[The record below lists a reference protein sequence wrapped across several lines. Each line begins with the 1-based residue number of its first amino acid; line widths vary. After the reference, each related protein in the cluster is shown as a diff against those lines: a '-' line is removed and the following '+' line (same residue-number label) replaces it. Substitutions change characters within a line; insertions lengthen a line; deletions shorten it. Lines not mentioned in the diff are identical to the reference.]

1 MSRVDEALERAA
13 ALGKAKAAEPFS
25 TGHEFTPDASVDL
38 WPAEEPAVAALEE
51 QPVEEVAAAAPDV
64 ADAPASDVKFAPEP
78 EPARDA
84 DEKLVSRLLD
94 SRSVEQYRRLAAR
107 LHLAQAQR
115 GTKVVMISSALPG
128 EGKTLTAA
136 NIALTLSH
144 SYKRRV
150 LLIDGDLRRPWIHEL
165 FNVPNV
171 SGLND
176 GVRSQTGRK
185 VPLIRWSESLTLLTA
200 GRPDSDPMSVLSS
213 DRMRQII
220 AEASET
226 FDWVIIDTP
235 PVGLLSDANLLA
247 AIVDTVILVLQS
259 GRTPYHEINKVIQ
272 TLGRDSI
279 LGIVLNRV
287 EVGGGRYPYDE
298 YYYSYAPKA
307 LAE

>member
-1 MSRVDEALERAA
+1 MSRVDEALGRAA
-13 ALGKAKAAEPFS
+13 ALAGTQPGTPLLPGNEFEPAN
-25 TGHEFTPDASVDL
+25 EVDL
-38 WPAEEPAVAALEE
+38 WPAETAPSESVQTPP
-51 QPVEEVAAAAPDV
+51 PVPVMPHFE
-64 ADAPASDVKFAPEP
+64 ASETPTE
-78 EPARDA
+78 A

-107 LHLAQAQR
+107 LHLVQAQR
-115 GTKVVMISSALPG
+115 GTKVVMVSSALPG

-150 LLIDGDLRRPWIHEL
+150 LLIDGDLRRPWMHEL

-176 GVRSQTGRK
+176 GIRSQNGQK
-185 VPLIRWSESLTLLTA
+185 VPLIRWSECLTLLTA

-213 DRMRQII
+213 DRMKQII
-220 AEASET
+220 AEASAT

-247 AIVDTVILVLQS
+247 AIVDTVILVVQA
-259 GRTPYHEINKVIQ
+259 GRTPFNDINKAVQ
-272 TLGRDSI
+272 TLGPASI
-279 LGIVLNRV
+279 FGVVLNRV
-287 EVGGGRYPYDE
+287 HSNNNYPYDD
-298 YYYSYAPKA
+298 YYYSYAPKL

>member
-13 ALGKAKAAEPFS
+13 ALGRNTADPFA
-25 TGHEFTPDASVDL
+25 TGHEFTPAATAEL
-38 WPAEEPAVAALEE
+38 WPSEAVVAEVEEPEVGANTPP
-51 QPVEEVAAAAPDV
+51 PVMKHLSE
-64 ADAPASDVKFAPEP
+64 S
-78 EPARDA
+78 EPARDT

-107 LHLAQAQR
+107 LHLAQAER

-136 NIALTLSH
+136 NVALTLSH

-150 LLIDGDLRRPWIHEL
+150 LLIDGDLRKPWIHEL
-165 FNVPNV
+165 FSVPNV

-176 GVRSQTGRK
+176 GVRSTVKRK
-185 VPLIRWSESLTLLTA
+185 VPLIRWSETLTLLTA

-213 DRMRQII
+213 DRMRQIVS
-220 AEASET
+220 EASAM

-247 AIVDTVILVLQS
+247 AIVDTILLVVQA
-259 GRTPYHEINKVIQ
+259 GRTPYHEINKVVQ
-272 TLGRDSI
+272 TLGRESI
-279 LGIVLNRV
+279 FGIVLNKV
-287 EVGGGRYPYDE
+287 QQKSSHPYDE

-307 LAE
+307 LAD

>member
-1 MSRVDEALERAA
+1 MSRVDEALGRAA
-13 ALGKAKAAEPFS
+13 ALAGTQPGTPLLPGNEFEPAN
-25 TGHEFTPDASVDL
+25 TVDL
-38 WPAEEPAVAALEE
+38 WPAEEAPSEAV
-51 QPVEEVAAAAPDV
+51 QTPPPVPVMQHFE
-64 ADAPASDVKFAPEP
+64 ASETPTE
-78 EPARDA
+78 A

-107 LHLAQAQR
+107 LHLVQAQR

-150 LLIDGDLRRPWIHEL
+150 LLIDGDLRRPWMHEL

-176 GVRSQTGRK
+176 GIRSQNGQK
-185 VPLIRWSESLTLLTA
+185 VPLIRWSEFLTLLTA

-213 DRMRQII
+213 DRMKQIV
-220 AEASET
+220 AEASAT

-247 AIVDTVILVLQS
+247 AIVDTVILVVQA
-259 GRTPYHEINKVIQ
+259 GRTPFSDINKAVQ
-272 TLGRDSI
+272 TLGPDSI
-279 LGIVLNRV
+279 FGVVLNRV
-287 EVGGGRYPYDE
+287 HANNNYPYDD
-298 YYYSYAPKA
+298 YYYSYAPKL

>member
-13 ALGKAKAAEPFS
+13 ALGKNTADAFA
-25 TGHEFTPDASVDL
+25 TGHEFTPAATAEL
-38 WPAEEPAVAALEE
+38 WPSEAVVAE
-51 QPVEEVAAAAPDV
+51 VEEAENDTGTAPPV
-64 ADAPASDVKFAPEP
+64 MKHLSES
-78 EPARDA
+78 EPARDT

-94 SRSVEQYRRLAAR
+94 AKSVEQYRRLAAR
-107 LHLAQAQR
+107 LHLAQAER

-136 NIALTLSH
+136 NVALTLSH

-150 LLIDGDLRRPWIHEL
+150 LLIDGDLRKPWIHEL
-165 FNVPNV
+165 FSVPNV

-176 GVRSQTGRK
+176 GVRSTVNRK

-213 DRMRQII
+213 DRMRQIVS
-220 AEASET
+220 EASAM

-247 AIVDTVILVLQS
+247 AIVDTVVLVVQA
-259 GRTPYHEINKVIQ
+259 GRTPFHEINKAVQ
-272 TLGRDSI
+272 TLGRESI
-279 LGIVLNRV
+279 FGIVLNKV
-287 EVGGGRYPYDE
+287 PQTSGHAYDE
-298 YYYSYAPKA
+298 YYYTYAPKA
-307 LAE
+307 LAD

>member
-13 ALGKAKAAEPFS
+13 ALAGTQPGTPLP
-25 TGHEFTPDASVDL
+25 TGNEFTPDNTADL
-38 WPAEEPAVAALEE
+38 WPAETVVAKEAME
-51 QPVEEVAAAAPDV
+51 QPGPTPVTEHLGAPDLTTN
-64 ADAPASDVKFAPEP
+64 
-78 EPARDA
+78 A

-94 SRSVEQYRRLAAR
+94 NQSVEQYRRLAAR

-150 LLIDGDLRRPWIHEL
+150 LLIDGDLRRPWVHEL

-176 GVRSQTGRK
+176 GIRSQNGHK
-185 VPLIRWSESLTLLTA
+185 VPLIRWSDYLTLLTA

-220 AEASET
+220 AEASAT

-259 GRTPYHEINKVIQ
+259 GRTPFHEINKVVQ
-272 TLGRDSI
+272 TLGRESI
-279 LGIVLNRV
+279 LGIVLNKV
-287 EVGGGRYPYDE
+287 ESGTAYPYND

-307 LAE
+307 LAD

>member
-1 MSRVDEALERAA
+1 MSRVDEALGRAA
-13 ALGKAKAAEPFS
+13 ALAGTQSGTPVT
-25 TGHEFTPDASVDL
+25 TGHEFTPANAADL
-38 WPAEEPAVAALEE
+38 WPSEAVDVDEPAQEV
-51 QPVEEVAAAAPDV
+51 PVSPLMQHLGQT
-64 ADAPASDVKFAPEP
+64 DAIMD
-78 EPARDA
+78 D

-107 LHLAQAQR
+107 LHLVQAQR

-150 LLIDGDLRRPWIHEL
+150 LLIDGDLRRPWVHEL
-165 FNVPNV
+165 FSVPNV

-176 GVRSQTGRK
+176 GIRSQNGQK
-185 VPLIRWSESLTLLTA
+185 VPLIRWSEYLTLLTA
-200 GRPDSDPMSVLSS
+200 GRPDSDPTRARSS

-220 AEASET
+220 AEASAT

-247 AIVDTVILVLQS
+247 AIVDTIILVIQA
-259 GRTPYHEINKVIQ
+259 GRTPFSEINKVVQ

-279 LGIVLNRV
+279 LGVVLNKV
-287 EVGGGRYPYDE
+287 EQNGKYPYDE

-307 LAE
+307 LAD

>member
-13 ALGKAKAAEPFS
+13 ALGKTTADPFA
-25 TGHEFTPDASVDL
+25 TGHEFTPAATAEL
-38 WPAEEPAVAALEE
+38 WPSEAVVAE
-51 QPVEEVAAAAPDV
+51 VEEAEIDAGTAPPV
-64 ADAPASDVKFAPEP
+64 MKHLSES
-78 EPARDA
+78 EPARDT

-94 SRSVEQYRRLAAR
+94 ARSVEQYRRLAAR
-107 LHLAQAQR
+107 LHLAQAER

-136 NIALTLSH
+136 NVALTLSH

-150 LLIDGDLRRPWIHEL
+150 LLIDGDLRKPWIHEL
-165 FNVPNV
+165 FSVPNV

-176 GVRSQTGRK
+176 GVRSTVKRK

-213 DRMRQII
+213 DRMRQIVS
-220 AEASET
+220 EASAM

-247 AIVDTVILVLQS
+247 AIVDTIVLVVQA
-259 GRTPYHEINKVIQ
+259 GRTPFHEINKVVQ
-272 TLGRDSI
+272 TLGRESI
-279 LGIVLNRV
+279 FGIVLNKV
-287 EVGGGRYPYDE
+287 PQTSGHAYDE
-298 YYYSYAPKA
+298 YYYTYAPKA
-307 LAE
+307 LAD

>member
-13 ALGKAKAAEPFS
+13 AIAGTEPG
-25 TGHEFTPDASVDL
+25 TALMPGHEFEPASSADL
-38 WPAEEPAVAALEE
+38 WPMEG
-51 QPVEEVAAAAPDV
+51 
-64 ADAPASDVKFAPEP
+64 EP
-78 EPARDA
+78 EMPEEADPGPPVMPHFPPSHHPTDA
-84 DEKLVSRLLD
+84 DEKLVSRLLE

-107 LHLAQAQR
+107 LHLVQAQR

-150 LLIDGDLRRPWIHEL
+150 LLIDGDLRRPWMHEL
-165 FNVPNV
+165 FSVPNV

-176 GVRSQTGRK
+176 GIRSQNGQK
-185 VPLIRWSESLTLLTA
+185 VPLIRWSEYLTLLTA
-200 GRPDSDPMSVLSS
+200 GRPDSDPMGVLSS
-213 DRMRQII
+213 ERMKQIV
-220 AEASET
+220 AEASAT

-247 AIVDTVILVLQS
+247 AIVDTVIMVVQA
-259 GRTPYHEINKVIQ
+259 GRTPFKDIHKAVH
-272 TLGRDSI
+272 TLGPDSI
-279 LGIVLNRV
+279 FGVVLNRV
-287 EVGGGRYPYDE
+287 ASNDRSPYDD
-298 YYYSYAPKA
+298 YYYSYAPKP

>member
-1 MSRVDEALERAA
+1 MSRVDEALGRAA
-13 ALGKAKAAEPFS
+13 ALAGTQPGTPLP
-25 TGHEFTPDASVDL
+25 TGHDFTPANAADL
-38 WPAEEPAVAALEE
+38 WPSEAIV
-51 QPVEEVAAAAPDV
+51 VEEAAQV
-64 ADAPASDVKFAPEP
+64 PASPIMQPLGPMEP
-78 EPARDA
+78 SRDD

-107 LHLAQAQR
+107 LHLVQAQR

-150 LLIDGDLRRPWIHEL
+150 LLIDGDLRRPWVHEL
-165 FNVPNV
+165 FSVPNV
-171 SGLND
+171 TGLND
-176 GVRSQTGRK
+176 GIRSQNGQK
-185 VPLIRWSESLTLLTA
+185 VPLIRWSECLTLLTA

-220 AEASET
+220 AEAKAT

-247 AIVDTVILVLQS
+247 AIVDTVILVLQA
-259 GRTPYHEINKVIQ
+259 GRTAFHEVNKVVQ

-279 LGIVLNRV
+279 LGVVLNRV
-287 EVGGGRYPYDE
+287 EHNGRYPYDE

-307 LAE
+307 LAD

>member
-13 ALGKAKAAEPFS
+13 ALGRTTADPFA
-25 TGHEFTPDASVDL
+25 TGHEFTPAATAEL
-38 WPAEEPAVAALEE
+38 WPSEAVVGEVEEPEAEANIPP
-51 QPVEEVAAAAPDV
+51 PVMKHLSE
-64 ADAPASDVKFAPEP
+64 S
-78 EPARDA
+78 EPARDT

-107 LHLAQAQR
+107 LHLAQAER

-136 NIALTLSH
+136 NVALTLSH

-150 LLIDGDLRRPWIHEL
+150 LLIDGDLRKPWIHEL
-165 FNVPNV
+165 FSVPNV

-176 GVRSQTGRK
+176 GVRSTAKRK
-185 VPLIRWSESLTLLTA
+185 VPLIRWSETLTLLTA

-213 DRMRQII
+213 DRMRQIVS
-220 AEASET
+220 EASAM

-247 AIVDTVILVLQS
+247 AIVDTILLVVQA
-259 GRTPYHEINKVIQ
+259 GRTPYHEINKVVQ
-272 TLGRDSI
+272 TLGRESI
-279 LGIVLNRV
+279 FGIVLNKV
-287 EVGGGRYPYDE
+287 QQKSGHPYDE

-307 LAE
+307 LAD

>member
-13 ALGKAKAAEPFS
+13 ALAGTQPGTPLP
-25 TGHEFTPDASVDL
+25 TGHAFTPADAADL
-38 WPAEEPAVAALEE
+38 WPSEATVVDE
-51 QPVEEVAAAAPDV
+51 PVEDMPRT
-64 ADAPASDVKFAPEP
+64 PIMQHLGQPET
-78 EPARDA
+78 AMDS

-115 GTKVVMISSALPG
+115 GTKTVMISSALPG

-150 LLIDGDLRRPWIHEL
+150 LLIDGDLRRPWVHEL
-165 FNVPNV
+165 FSVPNV

-176 GVRSQTGRK
+176 GIRSQNGQK
-185 VPLIRWSESLTLLTA
+185 VPLIRWSECLTLLTA

-220 AEASET
+220 AEAKAT

-247 AIVDTVILVLQS
+247 AIVDTIILVVQS
-259 GRTPYHEINKVIQ
+259 GRTPYHEINKVVQ

-279 LGIVLNRV
+279 LGVVLNKV
-287 EVGGGRYPYDE
+287 EPNGNYPYDE

-307 LAE
+307 LAD

>member
-1 MSRVDEALERAA
+1 MSRVDEALGRAA
-13 ALGKAKAAEPFS
+13 ALAGTQPGTS
-25 TGHEFTPDASVDL
+25 LMPGHEFTPANEADL
-38 WPAEEPAVAALEE
+38 WPSETVVPEEPAPSVGPAAVMQHL
-51 QPVEEVAAAAPDV
+51 
-64 ADAPASDVKFAPEP
+64 APATFTSE
-78 EPARDA
+78 A

-107 LHLAQAQR
+107 LHLEQAQR

-150 LLIDGDLRRPWIHEL
+150 LLIDGDLRRPWVHEL

-176 GVRSQTGRK
+176 GIRSQTGQK
-185 VPLIRWSESLTLLTA
+185 VPLIRWSDCLTILTA

-220 AEASET
+220 AEASAT
-226 FDWVIIDTP
+226 FDWVIVDTP

-247 AIVDTVILVLQS
+247 AIVDTIILVVQS
-259 GRTPYHEINKVIQ
+259 GRTPFNDINKVVQ

-279 LGIVLNRV
+279 LGVVLNKV
-287 EVGGGRYPYDE
+287 DTNGRYPYDD

-307 LAE
+307 LAD

>member
-1 MSRVDEALERAA
+1 MIRVDEALGRAA
-13 ALGKAKAAEPFS
+13 ALAGTQPGTPLLPGNEFEPAN
-25 TGHEFTPDASVDL
+25 TVDL
-38 WPAEEPAVAALEE
+38 WPAETAPSESVQAPP
-51 QPVEEVAAAAPDV
+51 PVPLMQHFE
-64 ADAPASDVKFAPEP
+64 ASETPTE
-78 EPARDA
+78 A

-107 LHLAQAQR
+107 LHLVQAQR

-150 LLIDGDLRRPWIHEL
+150 LLIDGDLRRPWMHEL

-176 GVRSQTGRK
+176 GIRSQNGQK
-185 VPLIRWSESLTLLTA
+185 VPLIRWSECLTLLTA

-213 DRMRQII
+213 DRMKQIV
-220 AEASET
+220 AEASAA

-235 PVGLLSDANLLA
+235 PVGLLSDAHLLA
-247 AIVDTVILVLQS
+247 AIVDTVILVVQA
-259 GRTPYHEINKVIQ
+259 GRTPFSDINKAVQ
-272 TLGRDSI
+272 TLGPASI
-279 LGIVLNRV
+279 FGVVLNRV
-287 EVGGGRYPYDE
+287 HSNNNYPYDD
-298 YYYSYAPKA
+298 YYYSYAPKL

>member
-13 ALGKAKAAEPFS
+13 ALAGTQPGTPLPS
-25 TGHEFTPDASVDL
+25 GNEFTPDSAADL
-38 WPAEEPAVAALEE
+38 WPAETVVVKETME
-51 QPVEEVAAAAPDV
+51 QPGPTPVIEHLGTPD
-64 ADAPASDVKFAPEP
+64 STTN
-78 EPARDA
+78 A

-94 SRSVEQYRRLAAR
+94 NRSVEQYRRLAAR

-150 LLIDGDLRRPWIHEL
+150 LLIDGDLRRPWVHEL

-176 GVRSQTGRK
+176 GIRSQNGQK
-185 VPLIRWSESLTLLTA
+185 VPLIRWSDYLTLLTA

-220 AEASET
+220 AEASAT

-259 GRTPYHEINKVIQ
+259 GRTPFHEINKVVQ
-272 TLGRDSI
+272 TLGRESI
-279 LGIVLNRV
+279 LGIVLNKV
-287 EVGGGRYPYDE
+287 ESGTAYPYND

-307 LAE
+307 LAD

>member
-1 MSRVDEALERAA
+1 MSRVDEALGRAA
-13 ALGKAKAAEPFS
+13 ALAGTQPGTPLLPGNEFEPAN
-25 TGHEFTPDASVDL
+25 EVDL
-38 WPAEEPAVAALEE
+38 WPAETAPSESVQTPA
-51 QPVEEVAAAAPDV
+51 PVPVMQHFE
-64 ADAPASDVKFAPEP
+64 ASETPTE
-78 EPARDA
+78 A

-107 LHLAQAQR
+107 LHLVQAQR
-115 GTKVVMISSALPG
+115 GTKVVMVSSALPG

-150 LLIDGDLRRPWIHEL
+150 LLIDGDLRRPWMHEL

-176 GVRSQTGRK
+176 GIRSQNGQK
-185 VPLIRWSESLTLLTA
+185 VPLIRWSECLTLLTA

-213 DRMRQII
+213 DRMKQII
-220 AEASET
+220 AEASAT

-247 AIVDTVILVLQS
+247 AIVDTVILVVQA
-259 GRTPYHEINKVIQ
+259 GRTPFNDINKAVQ
-272 TLGRDSI
+272 TLGPASI
-279 LGIVLNRV
+279 FGVVLNRV
-287 EVGGGRYPYDE
+287 HSNNNYPYDD
-298 YYYSYAPKA
+298 YYYSYAPKL

>member
-13 ALGKAKAAEPFS
+13 ALGKNTADPFA
-25 TGHEFTPDASVDL
+25 TGHEFTPAATAEL
-38 WPAEEPAVAALEE
+38 WPSEAVVAEADEPE
-51 QPVEEVAAAAPDV
+51 
-64 ADAPASDVKFAPEP
+64 ADAHTAPPVMKHLSES

-107 LHLAQAQR
+107 LHLAQAER

-136 NIALTLSH
+136 NVALTLSH

-150 LLIDGDLRRPWIHEL
+150 LLIDGDLRKPWIHEL
-165 FNVPNV
+165 FSVPNV

-176 GVRSQTGRK
+176 GVRSTVKRK

-213 DRMRQII
+213 DRMRQIVS
-220 AEASET
+220 EASAM

-247 AIVDTVILVLQS
+247 AIVDTIVLVVQA
-259 GRTPYHEINKVIQ
+259 GRTPFHEINKVVQ

-279 LGIVLNRV
+279 FGIVLNKV
-287 EVGGGRYPYDE
+287 QHKSGHAYDD

-307 LAE
+307 LAD

>member
-1 MSRVDEALERAA
+1 MSRVDEALGRAA
-13 ALGKAKAAEPFS
+13 ALAGTQPGTPLLPGNEFEPAN
-25 TGHEFTPDASVDL
+25 TVDL
-38 WPAEEPAVAALEE
+38 WPAEDVPGESVQTPP
-51 QPVEEVAAAAPDV
+51 PVPVMHHFEAT
-64 ADAPASDVKFAPEP
+64 DAPTE
-78 EPARDA
+78 A

-107 LHLAQAQR
+107 LHLVQAQR

-150 LLIDGDLRRPWIHEL
+150 LLIDGDLRRPWMHEL

-176 GVRSQTGRK
+176 GIRSQNGQK
-185 VPLIRWSESLTLLTA
+185 VPLIRWSECLTLLTA

-213 DRMRQII
+213 DRMKQIV
-220 AEASET
+220 AEASAT

-247 AIVDTVILVLQS
+247 AIVDTVIMVVQA
-259 GRTPYHEINKVIQ
+259 GRTPFHDINKAVQ
-272 TLGRDSI
+272 TLGPDSI
-279 LGIVLNRV
+279 FGVVLNRV
-287 EVGGGRYPYDE
+287 QSNNNYPYDD
-298 YYYSYAPKA
+298 YYYSYAPKL